1 MPLFKLAICR
11 LKFANWPYTALNNYM
26 WAGLLKL
33 TGSLPITLATVVLP
47 LLLFILL
54 LFILL
59 LLVLGWD
66 KLGAPILLND
76 VSLIRNVYTS
86 TLATARE

>member
-1 MPLFKLAICR
+1 
-11 LKFANWPYTALNNYM
+11 M

-33 TGSLPITLATVVLP
+33 TGSLPTTLATVVLP

-59 LLVLGWD
+59 MLVLGWD

-76 VSLIRNVYTS
+76 VSLIRNVYKS
-86 TLATARE
+86 TLATAR

>member
-1 MPLFKLAICR
+1 
-11 LKFANWPYTALNNYM
+11 M

-33 TGSLPITLATVVLP
+33 TGSLPTTLAAVVLP

-54 LFILL
+54 LFIL

-76 VSLIRNVYTS
+76 VSLIRNVYKS
-86 TLATARE
+86 TLATAR